1 MFNNK
6 SSRKLSD
13 AIREYRI
20 KRKLRKDSKNRF
32 KMIPDKKKS
41 HKWII
46 APVVFVLL
54 FVLIVYTL
62 YDNGRIVVDYVTV
75 THSQVPVSFDGY
87 KILQISDIHGR
98 KFGVENKNLV
108 EVINSLEYDMILLTG
123 DYMSSPESGD
133 YWDII
138 DLLDDLDKK
147 DIPVLYI
154 LGESDYTP
162 TKTSNLS
169 ENWNMCIYPKEKNKM
184 MEYFEDIGV
193 KFVYPISTVE
203 KNGYFFYRN

>member
-133 YWDII
+133 YWDVI
-138 DLLDDLDKK
+138 DLLDDLDYLFCLNNNKSDIALCYNMLDNLIKRITSYKIKK
-147 DIPVLYI
+147 
-154 LGESDYTP
+154 
-162 TKTSNLS
+162 
-169 ENWNMCIYPKEKNKM
+169 
-184 MEYFEDIGV
+184 
-193 KFVYPISTVE
+193 
-203 KNGYFFYRN
+203 